1 ADDLSLQE
9 KRQALE
15 SLADPLNWEMIAANQ
30 VALHL
35 EDLGASSID
44 QVPLNTRP
52 EVCLHCAKPFG
63 TLLALQQHIQTCHR
77 TYSCVRDSQGG
88 TAVCAHCGVD
98 CKEHWNLRA
107 HIDKNRCSNFNVHR
121 QDSTALILDRNLHF
135 HLLQGDIRTLLTTPE
150 DAFHLTQVC
159 TICMQQF
166 RRAIDILRHLQQ
178 SHGEHFRLADPYHA
192 VLLEFTQKDDCVCN
206 PSPWLTA
213 AQANRHSCTAYRQL
227 AILHHHLNPD
237 HRWLILPIA
246 FTEEILTRVATW
258 NPVLHS
264 KAPALVQRLLRQE
277 LHQIWSDQTI
287 CQALKEHCSI
297 CTCHKTDL
305 VEHLTH
311 NHKAFLN
318 EFPAVFRYLA
328 MNLKRLGPC
337 CTSSASMENME
348 GVVLTEADRLSQL
361 ETSLGESIDQ
371 LTRMLAILMIRHEDS
386 LNSYQSQDSY
396 IIHFNRTTNGL
407 IDHMVQEASSWNERM
422 KANTAD
428 LPPLR
433 VHLAMGLSH
442 QMITRFIEF
451 GKAIQDPKIKQGAL
465 STHLLLENNVFP
477 YLKWDAHRKMTVP
490 DNRPGI
496 PLNEMEALLQRL
508 QVLTKLKTN
517 VVRFHSLQNMSKTT
531 DVVPWRLQVSMRDQ
545 ELKDVMDKLAANS
558 V

>member
-1 ADDLSLQE
+1 
-9 KRQALE
+9 
-15 SLADPLNWEMIAANQ
+15 
-30 VALHL
+30 
-35 EDLGASSID
+35 
-44 QVPLNTRP
+44 
-52 EVCLHCAKPFG
+52 
-63 TLLALQQHIQTCHR
+63 
-77 TYSCVRDSQGG
+77 
-88 TAVCAHCGVD
+88 
-98 CKEHWNLRA
+98 
-107 HIDKNRCSNFNVHR
+107 
-121 QDSTALILDRNLHF
+121 
-135 HLLQGDIRTLLTTPE
+135 
-150 DAFHLTQVC
+150 
-159 TICMQQF
+159 
-166 RRAIDILRHLQQ
+166 
-178 SHGEHFRLADPYHA
+178 
-192 VLLEFTQKDDCVCN
+192 
-206 PSPWLTA
+206 
-213 AQANRHSCTAYRQL
+213 
-227 AILHHHLNPD
+227 
-237 HRWLILPIA
+237 
-246 FTEEILTRVATW
+246 
-258 NPVLHS
+258 
-264 KAPALVQRLLRQE
+264 
-277 LHQIWSDQTI
+277 
-287 CQALKEHCSI
+287 
-297 CTCHKTDL
+297 
-305 VEHLTH
+305 
-311 NHKAFLN
+311 
-318 EFPAVFRYLA
+318 
-328 MNLKRLGPC
+328 
-337 CTSSASMENME
+337 MENME

-361 ETSLGESIDQ
+361 ETSLGAMLRSNRELSRDQNRDAPQPRKRQKPARGSARDHQGESIDQ

-558 V
+558 VWLLISARVRQHTQQRSKIAQEIQDLLKTSSRA